1 MKNLLL
7 KISAILV
14 MAVFVLGNI
23 TVNIDDSYVG
33 IGSVIAVMAFGDDLP
48 GQSGT
53 ECNTQYTNNCGILH
67 GTTCVNFKYCEPI
80 GTPCSQ
86 KEAVPAGNVLPC

>member
-1 MKNLLL
+1 
-7 KISAILV
+7 

-23 TVNIDDSYVG
+23 TVNIDDSNVG

-53 ECNTQYTNNCGILH
+53 ECNTQYHVEWHRG
-67 GTTCVNFKYCEPI
+67 
-80 GTPCSQ
+80 
-86 KEAVPAGNVLPC
+86 